1 MGFFTD
7 LASFFIGEAGT
18 ATAAATSGIL
28 GKAGEFGL
36 AESLQAAGVV
46 AQVGGEIV
54 STLAQKESLERQ
66 AALGLKAAEFETA
79 RLREEEERLKGRQR
93 VAAAKSGVRRT
104 GSVLETMQ
112 QSAEQAEL
120 EALNIQF
127 GAQAGAQARLF
138 EAKQTGIAGGLR
150 AGGTFLTG
158 FGGGR

>member
-18 ATAAATSGIL
+18 ATTAATSGLL

-36 AESLQAAGVV
+36 SETLQTAGTALAAGGQI
-46 AQVGGEIV
+46 A
-54 STLAQKESLERQ
+54 STIAQKEGLERQ

-79 RLREEEERLKGRQR
+79 RLREEEERLIGRQR

-138 EAKQTGIAGGLR
+138 EAKQVGR
-150 AGGTFLTG
+150 AGALKAAGTFLTG
-158 FGGGR
+158 LR

>member
-18 ATAAATSGIL
+18 ATAAATTGIL

-36 AESLQAAGVV
+36 AESLQTAGTVLAAGGQI
-46 AQVGGEIV
+46 ATTIG
-54 STLAQKESLERQ
+54 QKEGLERQ
-66 AALGLKAAEFETA
+66 AALGLKSAKFETA

-104 GSVLETMQ
+104 GSVLETMKE
-112 QSAEQAEL
+112 SAEQAEL

-138 EAKQTGIAGGLR
+138 EARQVGR
-150 AGGTFLTG
+150 AGTLKAAGTFLTG
-158 FGGGR
+158 LG